1 MLSDFLVILV
11 TILLLESVNTLTIN
25 EGHILYRKINYLII
39 AVALSQNVTEI

>member
-25 EGHILYRKINYLII
+25 DGHILYWEVISL
-39 AVALSQNVTEI
+39 